1 MNQTNRWT
9 VPWEIELSMNAQG
22 LIFNIAGKAGI
33 MVCALLA
40 ERLSGWSCKGVSWR
54 QSYAWLRLKP
64 LRDEEGERY

>member
-9 VPWEIELSMNAQG
+9 VPWEIELSVNAQG

-40 ERLSGWSCKGVSWR
+40 ERLSG
-54 QSYAWLRLKP
+54 
-64 LRDEEGERY
+64 